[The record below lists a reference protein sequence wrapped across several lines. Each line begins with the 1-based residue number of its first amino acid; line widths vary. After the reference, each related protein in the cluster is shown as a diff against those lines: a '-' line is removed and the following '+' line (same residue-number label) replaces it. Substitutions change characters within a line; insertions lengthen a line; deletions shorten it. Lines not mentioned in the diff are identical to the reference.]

1 MNIIHTNQHD
11 EINKNKS
18 HTHKHTH
25 TQRRDRNKINDNIIN
40 CLRQVEVLGPKCSRV
55 EHLNIHTNQHDE
67 INKNKSHT
75 NKQTHTHTSKK
86 MTRNKLN
93 DQEPTHKHYKHLNNL
108 NIILNKHTHTCKQN
122 KT

>member
-67 INKNKSHT
+67 INNVNLTHT
-75 NKQTHTHTSKK
+75 QPRRTDTQTTHTSK
-86 MTRNKLN
+86 N
-93 DQEPTHKHYKHLNNL
+93 DK
-108 NIILNKHTHTCKQN
+108 KQT
-122 KT
+122 K